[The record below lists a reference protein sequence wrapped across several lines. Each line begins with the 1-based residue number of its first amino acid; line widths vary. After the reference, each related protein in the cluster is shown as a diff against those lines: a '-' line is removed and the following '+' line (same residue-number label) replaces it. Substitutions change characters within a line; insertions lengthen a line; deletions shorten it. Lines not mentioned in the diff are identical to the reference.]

1 VASRT
6 IVQIEDDLDGGEASE
21 TLNFAIDGKSYAI
34 DLSAKNADNFR
45 AALGPYVGA
54 ARREGSIAKPFGR
67 KSSTTTDVDPKAV
80 RAWARSNGHSINAR
94 GRVGAD
100 IVTAYKAAGN

>member
-6 IVQIEDDLDGGEASE
+6 IVQIEDDIDGGEASE
-21 TLNFAIDGKSYAI
+21 TLNFAFDGKSYAI
-34 DLSAKNADNFR
+34 DLSSKNADKFR
-45 AALGPYVGA
+45 DAIAPFVGA

-67 KSSTTTDVDPKAV
+67 KTSASTDVDPKAV

-94 GRVGAD
+94 GRVGAE
-100 IVTAYKAAGN
+100 IIEAYKAAGN